1 MAAGTMGDGAGRL
14 GDRRVSRCVRCG
26 DVIIGGGAPLS
37 VQSMTNA
44 DPHDEAA
51 LREQIDRL
59 AAAGCDIVRLTVPD
73 AEAAEVLGRLRR
85 TSPMPIVADIHFDYR
100 LALAALAAGADKI
113 RINPGNIGDA
123 DGLRRVVRE
132 AKARGVP
139 IRVGVNAGSLEKDLA
154 ARVDE
159 ARQRAARQAA
169 GARDACRAGDPS
181 GMGGGCSP
189 DDPAGAGDARR
200 AGDLPGGDDRRRA
213 GDARR
218 GGGAFLPGDA
228 TFAGNA
234 RDVGGTLT
242 AAATG
247 DGTEARDRSEP
258 GASMTADM
266 DWRETLAGAL
276 AESALRNLHTVE
288 DMGYEQLVVSV
299 KASDLWVCDRAYR
312 LVAAACNYP
321 LHIGVTEAGTV
332 HRGLV
337 KSAIGIGSLLL
348 DGIGDTLRV
357 SLAGDPVEEVHAAR
371 DILRSLDMLPAA
383 FQVIACPTCGRT
395 GIDLP
400 ALALR
405 VERALDAMAA
415 DRLAGLSAAQRRRI
429 RPLTVAVMG
438 CAVNGPGEARHADL
452 GMAGGKGR
460 GVLFAH
466 GEVVGTA
473 AEADLERALLDL
485 AARALEERIPKP

>member
-1 MAAGTMGDGAGRL
+1 
-14 GDRRVSRCVRCG
+14 
-26 DVIIGGGAPLS
+26 
-37 VQSMTNA
+37 
-44 DPHDEAA
+44 
-51 LREQIDRL
+51 
-59 AAAGCDIVRLTVPD
+59 
-73 AEAAEVLGRLRR
+73 
-85 TSPMPIVADIHFDYR
+85 
-100 LALAALAAGADKI
+100 
-113 RINPGNIGDA
+113 
-123 DGLRRVVRE
+123 
-132 AKARGVP
+132 
-139 IRVGVNAGSLEKDLA
+139 
-154 ARVDE
+154 
-159 ARQRAARQAA
+159 
-169 GARDACRAGDPS
+169 
-181 GMGGGCSP
+181 
-189 DDPAGAGDARR
+189 
-200 AGDLPGGDDRRRA
+200 
-213 GDARR
+213 
-218 GGGAFLPGDA
+218 
-228 TFAGNA
+228 
-234 RDVGGTLT
+234 
-242 AAATG
+242 
-247 DGTEARDRSEP
+247 
-258 GASMTADM
+258 MTADM